1 MDVYARELILSNTE
15 TPLEGLRTLSEPLSR
30 RDFIATGAIATAAT
44 FVVSRQ
50 ASAQGV
56 TTVTTTSAGA
66 PGANPRGG
74 AFKLLYAPHLG
85 LFDLTAGKDPI
96 DQLKF
101 MADEGFRAYEDNG
114 LPKRPV
120 ELQEKIGQE
129 LQRHNMAMGVFVA
142 HGDFGAQ
149 TFVTRDPAI
158 RDALVKDMQAA
169 VEVAKRVDAK
179 WCTVVLDA
187 EDPKTDRGT
196 QTANAIDNLRACA
209 EVFEK
214 AGLVMVLEPLN
225 HWNHPGLFLTGVPQ
239 AYAICRA
246 VNSPACKILNDFYHQ
261 QIAVGD
267 LIRNMEECWDETAYL
282 QVGDNPGRNEPG
294 TGEINYRNIFKR
306 VHEKGFDGVIGME
319 HGKANKSKEGER
331 AVINAYK
338 EADNF

>member
-1 MDVYARELILSNTE
+1 M
-15 TPLEGLRTLSEPLSR
+15 SEFISR
-30 RDFIATGAIATAAT
+30 RDFLAGGAVVAAAT
-44 FVVSRQ
+44 VAISRQ
-50 ASAQGV
+50 AAGQTG
-56 TTVTTTSAGA
+56 TTVTTTSAGVPA
-66 PGANPRGG
+66 SNPRGG

-85 LFDLTAGKDPI
+85 LFEKSAGKDPI
-96 DQLKF
+96 DQIKF

-129 LQRHNMAMGVFVA
+129 LRRLNMAMGVFVA
-142 HGDFGAQ
+142 HGDFAAES
-149 TFVTRDPAI
+149 FVKRDPAV
-158 RDALVKDMQAA
+158 RDALVKEMHAA

-187 EDPKTDRGT
+187 NDPKTDVGI

-225 HWNHPGLFLTGVPQ
+225 HWNHPGLFLTSVPQ

-246 VNSPACKILNDFYHQ
+246 VDSPACKILNDFYHQ
-261 QIAVGD
+261 QIAVGN
-267 LIRNMEECWDETAYL
+267 LIPNMEACWDETAYL

-306 VHEKGFDGVIGME
+306 VHEKGYAGVIGME
-319 HGKANKSKEGER
+319 HGKADKSQAGER
-331 AVINAYK
+331 AVIDAYK